1 MTIQSLRQFAFV
13 SAMACL
19 LVASCDRGE
28 EAATTGPAD
37 SSTVDGDAS
46 DRSTHDDVDVNPVA
60 TRPVAR
66 SWSRFRGDTRNSGV
80 SPEQLVPPL
89 RIRWRHSTTDNES
102 VTATAAIVD
111 GVAYV
116 GSLIGEFLAIDLA
129 TGDVRWTFRTRD
141 ESGIAS
147 SACIVDGSVFFGD
160 EFGFLYCLDINSG
173 ASRWQFE
180 AGAEIISSPHVV
192 DGLVVFGCYDGVVYA
207 IDAATGKPRWT
218 FKTEA
223 QVHSTVAI
231 VDNKVLAA
239 GCDGALHVIGLRD
252 GKEIRAV
259 RFGGQTAS
267 SVAVRG
273 DYAYLGT
280 LGNEVLCINWQNE
293 EIIWQYRDADRE
305 FPFQS
310 SAALWKQLV
319 ILGGRDKALHA
330 LDQETGK
337 LRWRFATRGRV
348 DSSPLV
354 AGGIAFVGSQDGRL
368 YALDAASG
376 DKRWEFEAGGAVS
389 ASPAIADGVLVI
401 GTEDGVIYCLES
413 ERKQD

>member
-1 MTIQSLRQFAFV
+1 MVFHPLRQFAFV
-13 SAMACL
+13 CALACHF
-19 LVASCDRGE
+19 AACDRGE
-28 EAATTGPAD
+28 EPATTAPAV
-37 SSTVDGDAS
+37 SSTVDGDAQ
-46 DRSTHDDVDVNPVA
+46 DRSTTVADDVNPVV
-60 TRPVAR
+60 TRPIAR
-66 SWSRFRGDTRNSGV
+66 TWSRFRGDARNSGATT
-80 SPEQLVPPL
+80 ERLVPPL
-89 RIRWRHSTTDNES
+89 RIRWRHSTTDNEP

-111 GVAYV
+111 GAAYV

-129 TGDVRWTFRTRD
+129 TGDVRWTFRTKD

-147 SACIVDGSVFFGD
+147 SACIADGSVFFGD
-160 EFGFLYCLDINSG
+160 EFGFLYCLDIKSG
-173 ASRWQFE
+173 ESRWQFE

-207 IDAATGKPRWT
+207 IDATSGKARWT
-218 FKTEA
+218 FKTDA
-223 QVHSTVAI
+223 QIHSTVAV
-231 VDNKVLAA
+231 VDDKVLAA
-239 GCDGALHVIGLRD
+239 GCDGALHVIGMRD

-273 DYAYLGT
+273 DHAYLGT
-280 LGNEVLCINWQNE
+280 LGNEVLCINWKNQ
-293 EIIWQYRDADRE
+293 EIIWQYRDAARE

-330 LDQETGK
+330 LDQETGD
-337 LRWRFATRGRV
+337 LRWRYSTRGRV
-348 DSSPLV
+348 DSSPVV

-389 ASPAIADGVLVI
+389 ASPAIADGVVVI

-413 ERKQD
+413 ERKRD